1 MFFKK
6 KQEKRSYDKE
16 NQKPVIRSSICTG
29 EKAAGFQDIHT
40 GKFTEIMLIRTP
52 ATWRSFGASTAS
64 TSARFLPN
72 TENRADPKWD
82 LLCALYH
89 GT

>member
-29 EKAAGFQDIHT
+29 EKTAGFQDIHT
-40 GKFTEIMLIRTP
+40 EKFTEIMLIRTP
-52 ATWRSFGASTAS
+52 GDLEEFRRLYGIDEREISTQ
-64 TSARFLPN
+64 
-72 TENRADPKWD
+72 
-82 LLCALYH
+82 Y
-89 GT
+89 